1 MRSHQVVETE
11 ALILQRT
18 PYSESDWV
26 VCLFAECSGKISAI
40 TPGARKSKRRYAGG
54 LEPFHGLTVQL
65 RSPSRGELF
74 QLQSS
79 EIAHPRHNLV
89 SNLNAMRSAACVF
102 RWLRRALPPMVA
114 DSEAWSLTQTWL
126 DALDNVP
133 PNSSRLADAR
143 SAEFGL
149 RLLSLLGWA
158 LQLERCVRCEK
169 SCPSNRPAYLNLAA
183 GGIVC
188 RACGGSGLILDPTLR
203 AQLLSLDDNPLL
215 GDESGP
221 NVLRIVDDAF
231 ALHAGIDK
239 TQTR

>member
-1 MRSHQVVETE
+1 MKSHQVVETE

-26 VCLFAECSGKISAI
+26 ICLFAECSGKISAI

-54 LEPFHGLTVQL
+54 LEPFHSLTVQL
-65 RSPSRGELF
+65 RSPSRGDMF

-89 SNLNAMRSAACVF
+89 SSLNAMKSAARVF
-102 RWLRRALPPMVA
+102 RWLRRALAPMVA
-114 DSEAWSLTQTWL
+114 DSDAWSLTQTWL
-126 DALDNVP
+126 DALDNAP
-133 PNSSRLADAR
+133 PSSSRMADAR

-149 RLLSLLGWA
+149 HLLSLLGWA

-169 SCPSNRPAYLNLAA
+169 SCPPNRPAYLNLAA
-183 GGIVC
+183 GGIMC
-188 RACGGSGLILDPTLR
+188 RACGGSGLILDPMLR
-203 AQLLSLDDNPLL
+203 AQLLSLDENPLL

-221 NVLRIVDDAF
+221 NVLRIVEDAF

-239 TQTR
+239 NQTL